1 MMKISI
7 KREQNQTGLS
17 FAERENQRSTAEGKV
32 KFRPQVKQA
41 KLWVLVAIL
50 NICGTA
56 AFASCTANDD
66 NPSGQAVESRYI
78 PQAPD
83 YSDPTMWITADGDAD
98 GTGADVFYV
107 VSTWEDD
114 WTTADGKVCHYAD
127 VWNPEHRAH
136 MADLEMKKVAAYM
149 SPGNRFFAPF
159 YRHTTIQAFM
169 TNSEDT
175 VYQRTRL
182 SMDDVRTAFD
192 LFQAQ
197 RDQSR
202 PLIIAGFSQGGLAV
216 VELLKHIDDET
227 YSQLAAA
234 YVLGYKVTKAD
245 MAACSHIRPAEGE
258 TDAGVTICYNT
269 VKDVKYVLPL
279 IAGSDIC
286 INPVNWRTDA
296 TPATL
301 HDTITITVSPEHHV
315 LVATNYSASEYPP
328 FRGFL
333 NVGDIHSCEPW
344 LYSEC
349 LAKNI
354 KVRAKEWRKI
364 HQPTVTLIQ
373 ERGKLLVGTT
383 GDYRPL
389 SYREADGNYWGF
401 GIEMA
406 KKIAERIGVGIDY
419 VQTSWPTLTADVQ
432 AEPQTFDLAIGGIT
446 ITDTRKETMLMSD
459 GYLANGKTILCRAT
473 DADRYQSLADID
485 KPEVR
490 VMVNPGGLNEKFA
503 NENLTHA
510 TIIVYQKNEEIPN
523 QVAEGN
529 ADVMITEITEAPW
542 YVQNDPRLAAPLLN
556 APFTH
561 GEIGVLMRKGQDDL
575 LTLVNAVI
583 AQMKTDGSLRQ
594 LHEKYGLV
602 YGYE

>member
-1 MMKISI
+1 M
-7 KREQNQTGLS
+7 T
-17 FAERENQRSTAEGKV
+17 
-32 KFRPQVKQA
+32 
-41 KLWVLVAIL
+41 WVIALALIGGV
-50 NICGTA
+50 T
-56 AFASCTANDD
+56 SCTSCTSNQD
-66 NPSGQAVESRYI
+66 NAPSVKTSEFI
-78 PQAPD
+78 PKAPD
-83 YSDPTMWITADGDAD
+83 YNDTTMWVTADGDTD

-182 SMDDVRTAFD
+182 SMDDVRKAFD

-234 YVLGYKVTKAD
+234 YVLGYKVTKSD
-245 MAACSHIRPAEGE
+245 MAASSHIRPAEGE
-258 TDAGVTICYNT
+258 TDTGVTICYNT

-279 IAGSDIC
+279 ISGSDIC
-286 INPVNWRTDA
+286 INPVNWHTDA

-349 LAKNI
+349 LQRNI
-354 KVRAKEWRKI
+354 AIRAREWMR
-364 HQPTVTLIQ
+364 
-373 ERGKLLVGTT
+373 R
-383 GDYRPL
+383 
-389 SYREADGNYWGF
+389 
-401 GIEMA
+401 
-406 KKIAERIGVGIDY
+406 
-419 VQTSWPTLTADVQ
+419 
-432 AEPQTFDLAIGGIT
+432 
-446 ITDTRKETMLMSD
+446 
-459 GYLANGKTILCRAT
+459 
-473 DADRYQSLADID
+473 
-485 KPEVR
+485 
-490 VMVNPGGLNEKFA
+490 
-503 NENLTHA
+503 
-510 TIIVYQKNEEIPN
+510 
-523 QVAEGN
+523 
-529 ADVMITEITEAPW
+529 
-542 YVQNDPRLAAPLLN
+542 RLA
-556 APFTH
+556 
-561 GEIGVLMRKGQDDL
+561 Q
-575 LTLVNAVI
+575 
-583 AQMKTDGSLRQ
+583 QQRQ
-594 LHEKYGLV
+594 
-602 YGYE
+602 

>member
-1 MMKISI
+1 MPTYRYYRKDGGGQWLIKTMKKII
-7 KREQNQTGLS
+7 N
-17 FAERENQRSTAEGKV
+17 
-32 KFRPQVKQA
+32 
-41 KLWVLVAIL
+41 WVLAAIL
-50 NICGTA
+50 VICGTA
-56 AFASCTANDD
+56 AFASCTAHND
-66 NPSGQAVESRYI
+66 NPSGQEVESRYV
-78 PQAPD
+78 PLAPD

-136 MADLEMKKVAAYM
+136 MADLEMKKVAGYM

-182 SMDDVRTAFD
+182 AMDDVRTAFD

-258 TDAGVTICYNT
+258 TDTGVTICYNT

-301 HDTITITVSPEHHV
+301 NDTITITVSPEYHV
-315 LVATNYSASEYPP
+315 LVATNYSATEYPP

-349 LAKNI
+349 LQRNI

-364 HQPTVTLIQ
+364 HQPTVTRIQ

-389 SYREADGNYWGF
+389 SYRETDGNYWGF

-406 KKIAERIGVGIDY
+406 EKIAERIGVGIDY
-419 VQTSWPTLTADVQ
+419 IQTSWPTLTADVLT
-432 AEPQTFDLAIGGIT
+432 EPQTFDLAIGGIT

-459 GYLANGKTILCRAT
+459 GYLANGKTILCRAA
-473 DADRYQSLADID
+473 DVDRYQSLADID

-503 NENLTHA
+503 NENLPHA

-523 QVAEGN
+523 QVAEGK

-556 APFTH
+556 TPFTH

-575 LTLVNAVI
+575 LQVVNNTI
-583 AQMKTDGSLRQ
+583 RQMKSDGTLRQ

-602 YGYE
+602 YAY

>member
-1 MMKISI
+1 MK
-7 KREQNQTGLS
+7 RT
-17 FAERENQRSTAEGKV
+17 R
-32 KFRPQVKQA
+32 
-41 KLWVLVAIL
+41 LWLIALIL
-50 NICGTA
+50 TICGTA

-66 NPSGQAVESRYI
+66 NPSEQTVESQYV
-78 PQAPD
+78 PVAPD
-83 YSDPTMWITADGDAD
+83 YSDPTMWITEDGDTD

-114 WTTADGKVCHYAD
+114 WMTADGKVCHYAD

-182 SMDDVRTAFD
+182 AMEDVRKAFD
-192 LFQAQ
+192 LFQSQ
-197 RDQSR
+197 RDKSR

-234 YVLGYKVTKAD
+234 YVLGYKVTQAD

-258 TDAGVTICYNT
+258 TDTGVTICYNT

-364 HQPTVTLIQ
+364 HQPTVTRIQ
-373 ERGKLLVGTT
+373 KRGKLLVGTT

-406 KKIAERIGVGIDY
+406 EKIAERIGVGIEF
-419 VQTSWPTLTADVQ
+419 VQTSWPTLNADVLT
-432 AEPQTFDLAIGGIT
+432 EPQTFDLAIGGIT

-459 GYLANGKTILCRAT
+459 GYLANGKTILCRAA
-473 DADRYQSLADID
+473 DANRYQSLADID

-510 TIIVYQKNEEIPN
+510 QIIVYQQNEEIPN

-556 APFTH
+556 NPFTH
-561 GEIGVLMRKGQDDL
+561 GEIGVLMQKGQDDL
-575 LTLVNAVI
+575 MEMVNNVI
-583 AQMKTDGSLRQ
+583 RQMKVDGSLRQ

-602 YGYE
+602 YAY

>member
-1 MMKISI
+1 MI
-7 KREQNQTGLS
+7 
-17 FAERENQRSTAEGKV
+17 A
-32 KFRPQVKQA
+32 
-41 KLWVLVAIL
+41 AIL
-50 NICGTA
+50 TICGTA

-66 NPSGQAVESRYI
+66 NPSGQKVESLYV
-78 PQAPD
+78 PLAPD
-83 YSDPTMWITADGDAD
+83 YADATMWVTADGDTD
-98 GTGADVFYV
+98 GTGADIFYV

-114 WTTADGKVCHYAD
+114 WTTEDGKVCHYAD

-159 YRHTTIQAFM
+159 YRHATIQAFM

-182 SMDDVRTAFD
+182 AMDDVRKAFD

-216 VELLKHIDDET
+216 VELLKHIDDKT

-245 MAACSHIRPAEGE
+245 MAASSHIRHAEGE
-258 TDAGVTICYNT
+258 TDTGVTICYNT

-349 LAKNI
+349 LARNI

-364 HQPTVTLIQ
+364 HQPTVTRIQ
-373 ERGKLLVGTT
+373 ERGNLLVGTT

-389 SYREADGNYWGF
+389 SYCEADGNYWGF

-406 KKIAERIGVGIDY
+406 EKIAERIGVGIEF
-419 VQTSWPTLTADVQ
+419 VQTSWPTLTADVLT
-432 AEPQTFDLAIGGIT
+432 EPQTFDLAIGGIT

-459 GYLANGKTILCRAT
+459 GYLANGKTILCRAE
-473 DADRYQSLADID
+473 DANRYQSLADID

-510 TIIVYQKNEEIPN
+510 TIIVYDKNEEIPN
-523 QVAEGN
+523 QVAEGH

-575 LTLVNAVI
+575 LALVNAVI
-583 AQMKTDGSLRQ
+583 AQMKADGTLRK

-602 YGYE
+602 YGY